1 MPRGDGTGPP
11 GGGRAGRGRGISR
24 GGGGGGRMGGT
35 RPGAG
40 PGGGCVCPKC
50 GARASHQVGMP
61 CYQMDCP
68 ECGTKMV
75 RG

>member
-11 GGGRAGRGRGISR
+11 GGGGR
-24 GGGGGGRMGGT
+24 GRMGGT

-40 PGGGCVCPKC
+40 PSGKCVCPNCGATITHQRGVPCYQISCPKC
-50 GARASHQVGMP
+50 G
-61 CYQMDCP
+61 
-68 ECGTKMV
+68 TKMI

>member
-1 MPRGDGTGPP
+1 MPGGDGTGPP
-11 GGGRAGRGRGISR
+11 

-40 PGGGCVCPKC
+40 PTGKCVCPNC
-50 GARASHQVGMP
+50 GATVVHQRGVP
-61 CYQMDCP
+61 CYQASCP
-68 ECGTKMV
+68 KCGTKMV